1 MSALIL
7 IVDDHEIVRSSIRDL
22 LSSRPE
28 WTICGE
34 ATDGLE
40 GVEAAKTLRP
50 DVILMDISMPRMN
63 GLEATRILRKDLPES
78 KVIIISQNDPAS
90 AQRQAQEVDAAAY
103 IAKSD
108 LTRYLLPTISRFLG
122 NGSGDHSSDIELV
135 TPLLRRTGWPAPE
148 PWAFSSA
155 NMTGPRL
162 PWVRSNSGLRAS
174 RPRST

>member
-28 WTICGE
+28 WKICGE

-40 GVEAAKTLRP
+40 GVEAAKALRP

-63 GLEATRILRKDLPES
+63 GLEATRILRKDLPDS
-78 KVIIISQNDPAS
+78 KVIIISQNDPAT

-103 IAKSD
+103 LAKSD
-108 LTRYLLPTISRFLG
+108 LWRYLLPTLSRFLG
-122 NGSGDHSSDIELV
+122 NGNSSHSYDTELATPPPPQDWLSGAGAMGVLIREYDWSQ
-135 TPLLRRTGWPAPE
+135 TPLGPIEFWPQ
-148 PWAFSSA
+148 SLKTSV
-155 NMTGPRL
+155 N
-162 PWVRSNSGLRAS
+162 
-174 RPRST
+174 